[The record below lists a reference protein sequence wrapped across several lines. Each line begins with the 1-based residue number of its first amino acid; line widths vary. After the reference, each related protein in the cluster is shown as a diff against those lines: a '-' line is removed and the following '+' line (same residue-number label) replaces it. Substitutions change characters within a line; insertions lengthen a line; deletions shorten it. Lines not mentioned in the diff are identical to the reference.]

1 MGNKINISNSHARSK
16 PALLSWIQFVY
27 ILACIHLDLVS
38 SGEKNLADK
47 VIYAI
52 NAGGESL
59 TDTYGIR
66 YQRDPLRSVGTAS
79 DYGKQLLI
87 GRVPEDDQILYQTE
101 RYHTSTFGYDIP
113 VSEDGWYLLVLKF
126 SEVYFNAPNMKVFD
140 VVLNG
145 DLTIASDLDVFERV
159 GRGVAH
165 DEYIEFEV
173 KSGKILFEGDE
184 TEITRGKMRVEFI
197 KSYRDNPKVNAII
210 LIKGKLSD
218 WPQLPP
224 LPTNDDAEDSDD
236 SEPDDSME
244 DNRPSNRKP
253 SGPKTRDP
261 YENEE
266 SPAML
271 PIFVAI
277 GAFIPLVFC
286 MCKL

>member
-1 MGNKINISNSHARSK
+1 
-16 PALLSWIQFVY
+16 
-27 ILACIHLDLVS
+27 LA
-38 SGEKNLADK
+38 EK

-52 NAGGESL
+52 NSGGEAHV
-59 TDTYGIR
+59 DTYGIR

-197 KSYRDNPKVNAII
+197 KSYRDNPKVNAI
-210 LIKGKLSD
+210 LLVKGTLND

-224 LPTNDDAEDSDD
+224 LQNHEESEENEEAESDDLLEDSK
-236 SEPDDSME
+236 
-244 DNRPSNRKP
+244 PSGRKP